1 DHNSSTHDRYAFR
14 EHTNVAQPTWE
25 ESMVRTSIL
34 KNLRPSVTWAM
45 FLVVLISIAVPA
57 RSQNAS
63 GDADTATPIKHVIV
77 IIGENRT
84 FDNIFATYVPQD
96 GTVSNLLSKGIVRA
110 DGSPGPNAALA
121 TQFQLQTINPVSYF
135 IDTRKL
141 ISPGKTAYSPFLPT
155 PEAGGAPPLPVTRS
169 QFLKDPADTVAP
181 FDASTFTTAQLH
193 TISPE
198 LEVEDLFL

>member
-1 DHNSSTHDRYAFR
+1 SSAPCQSVLLNPPCQPEVHQQTSYIQFSPFINPAITTLQHATD
-14 EHTNVAQPTWE
+14 TLSGNTPNVAWE

-34 KNLRPSVTWAM
+34 RNWRPSETWAM
-45 FLVVLISIAVPA
+45 FFVVLILIAVPA
-57 RSQNAS
+57 RSQSAP

-121 TQFQLQTINPVSYF
+121 TQFQLQT
-135 IDTRKL
+135 
-141 ISPGKTAYSPFLPT
+141 
-155 PEAGGAPPLPVTRS
+155 
-169 QFLKDPADTVAP
+169 
-181 FDASTFTTAQLH
+181 
-193 TISPE
+193 
-198 LEVEDLFL
+198 